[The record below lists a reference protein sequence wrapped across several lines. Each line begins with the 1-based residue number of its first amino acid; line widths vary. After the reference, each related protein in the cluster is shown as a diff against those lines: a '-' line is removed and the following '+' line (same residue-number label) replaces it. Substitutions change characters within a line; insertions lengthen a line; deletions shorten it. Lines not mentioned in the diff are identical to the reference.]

1 MHLCTKLFFL
11 REHLMNFLFWMRK
24 THYFHVFFLFCLS
37 ICLEMLDV
45 KWRELAPSNSVS
57 ASFRKQHENSKLTN
71 GLKKKGAPE
80 FHRFTST
87 WIGLVRLFCRIMVF
101 VRDQLMESW
110 LVSCVAHWTKKTCR
124 GPLGQ
129 LEIALLSNVFWKS
142 KSQNIQTETFSLE
155 EGGNFLNLEFHT

>member
-1 MHLCTKLFFL
+1 MHKTFFL
-11 REHLMNFLFWMRK
+11 REHLMNFLFFKNVLRK
-24 THYFHVFFLFCLS
+24 THYFHGFFLFCLS

-57 ASFRKQHENSKLTN
+57 ASFRKQHENSKTSSQMAL
-71 GLKKKGAPE
+71 KKGAPE

-87 WIGLVRLFCRIMVF
+87 WVGLVRLFCRIMVF

-110 LVSCVAHWTKKTCR
+110 LVSCVAHWTKKMCR

-129 LEIALLSNVFWKS
+129 LEIALLLPLFEAKIPKYSNWHIF
-142 KSQNIQTETFSLE
+142 
-155 EGGNFLNLEFHT
+155 FLKKQVGIF